1 MPGMLIFLRGQ
12 KTWFGNKIERLYW
25 EQWYINL
32 HVLNPKSHGK
42 SHYTKAPVSTGGKNA
57 SEESSS
63 RHAAL
68 ESSLCEVLFQIIR
81 FADEKKDHIPTVQN
95 SEIISFPF
103 GISTPSSST
112 PLLVGMLMCLRGCCR
127 LDILPCSVDFK
138 IMQAFILGG
147 E

>member
-1 MPGMLIFLRGQ
+1 MIL
-12 KTWFGNKIERLYW
+12 E
-25 EQWYINL
+25 
-32 HVLNPKSHGK
+32 
-42 SHYTKAPVSTGGKNA
+42 NA

-103 GISTPSSST
+103 GISTPR
-112 PLLVGMLMCLRGCCR
+112 LLCPDTILYVLVATMLDL
-127 LDILPCSVDFK
+127 VH
-138 IMQAFILGG
+138 
-147 E
+147 